1 MRRGY
6 DERASEVRSARRAL
20 PPLLAPLSGLRVERE
35 KHRRTFEGSTATPT
49 GVVAVTPAYV
59 PLSATRVLRLCYVS
73 PAALTPPP
81 LERRARHPLRFFTPR
96 LSPYPF
102 LPPPLLR
109 YPLTPLGSGEEDDA
123 TLGASTRSSIR
134 VYTTTV
140 ELGPR
145 ESQTRSDQGM
155 LTILLSRYPDG
166 SRSHDLN
173 LQLRRVPLSS
183 QMK

>member
-1 MRRGY
+1 MKRGY

-102 LPPPLLR
+102 LPPPLPPSLPLDPARLR
-109 YPLTPLGSGEEDDA
+109 RGGRRHPRRFYAILYTCVYYHCRVGTARITDA
-123 TLGASTRSSIR
+123 F
-134 VYTTTV
+134 
-140 ELGPR
+140 
-145 ESQTRSDQGM
+145 
-155 LTILLSRYPDG
+155 G
-166 SRSHDLN
+166 SRDAYDIIIEISGRLAK
-173 LQLRRVPLSS
+173 P
-183 QMK
+183 